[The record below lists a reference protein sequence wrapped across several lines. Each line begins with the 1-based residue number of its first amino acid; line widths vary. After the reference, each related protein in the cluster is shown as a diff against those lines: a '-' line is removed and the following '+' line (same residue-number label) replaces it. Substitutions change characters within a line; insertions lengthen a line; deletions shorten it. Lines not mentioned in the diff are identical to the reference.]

1 MSVRRRA
8 HPRCFVR
15 SRGPY
20 ANITGIVT
28 DLLSFLVFWVQR
40 HPLPVAGAVAA
51 VLALTWLLNRKSK
64 MDRDADRVVKQ
75 LVEGSREKYKDVR
88 PLR

>member
-1 MSVRRRA
+1 MA
-8 HPRCFVR
+8 
-15 SRGPY
+15 
-20 ANITGIVT
+20 
-28 DLLSFLVFWVQR
+28 DLASFLVFWVQN

-51 VLALTWLLNRKSK
+51 VVVLTWLLNRKSR
-64 MDRDADRVVKQ
+64 MDREADRVVKQ

>member
-1 MSVRRRA
+1 M
-8 HPRCFVR
+8 
-15 SRGPY
+15 
-20 ANITGIVT
+20 IVT
-28 DLLSFLVFWVQR
+28 DLLSFLVFWVQQ
-40 HPLPVAGAVAA
+40 HPLPVGGAVAA

>member
-1 MSVRRRA
+1 V
-8 HPRCFVR
+8 
-15 SRGPY
+15 
-20 ANITGIVT
+20 IVA

-40 HPLPVAGAVAA
+40 HPLPVVGAVAT
-51 VLALTWLLNRKSK
+51 VLALTWLLNRKSQI
-64 MDRDADRVVKQ
+64 DRDADRVVKQ

>member
-1 MSVRRRA
+1 MV
-8 HPRCFVR
+8 
-15 SRGPY
+15 
-20 ANITGIVT
+20 VT

-40 HPLPVAGAVAA
+40 HPLPVVGVVAA
-51 VLALTWLLNRKSK
+51 VLGLTWLLNRKSRIN
-64 MDRDADRVVKQ
+64 RDADRVVKQ